1 MGWLTK
7 MRTFLAEVRA
17 EMKKVT
23 FPSRNEVVAASIVV
37 VVTSSI
43 FGVFLFGA
51 DYVIVQIYTGILKV
65 FGA

>member
-23 FPSRNEVVAASIVV
+23 FPSRNEVVAAAVVV

>member
-1 MGWLTK
+1 MDWLK
-7 MRTFLAEVRA
+7 KVRTFLSEVRA

-37 VVTSSI
+37 VVTSGI

-51 DYVIVQIYTGILKV
+51 DYVIVQIYDGILTV